1 MSRARGQSAEEQ
13 ALLWLQQQGLVAL
26 ECNLHLAGAELD
38 LVMLDG
44 ETIAFIEVRHR
55 EHDSHGDALESVGPR
70 KRRHLARAAEVY
82 LAGLAVERDG
92 RFDVLALAGPLENP
106 RIEWLK
112 DAFDLD
118 DL

>member
-1 MSRARGQSAEEQ
+1 MSRSRGHSAEER
-13 ALLWLQQQGLVAL
+13 ARIWLQDKGLITLAS
-26 ECNLHLAGAELD
+26 NLHLAGAELD

-44 ETIAFIEVRHR
+44 ETVAFVEVRHR
-55 EHDSHGDALESVGPR
+55 ENDSHGDGLESVGPR
-70 KRRHLARAAEVY
+70 KRRHLARAAEAY
-82 LAGLAVERDG
+82 LAGLPVERDG
-92 RFDVLALAGPLENP
+92 RFDVLALAGPLDNP